1 LEILNRLDEVSFNAV
16 LLRELRMIVLLRQV
30 ADPGDMEGASWT
42 HAGDLGHPSSF
53 NLDALPSSV

>member
-1 LEILNRLDEVSFNAV
+1 
-16 LLRELRMIVLLRQV
+16 MIVLLRQV